1 MSKESS
7 KGNSALIIIAI
18 IGGLSTI
25 CAASIGAMTTYNVE
39 KLRQE
44 SELTRIALVSTATQA
59 GVTQAAMADI
69 LSMPT
74 NTPQPPLPTYT
85 LEPSPTAYPTYTP
98 FPTNI
103 PLPTQDISLPFSDNF
118 DVGLSP
124 SWRILTGTP
133 LITDGKVKS
142 VSGRFIIEIGNEGFK
157 NFTITFDVEG
167 LRFHWQDVDINDN
180 MFLMIGKNTRFY
192 LSNVT
197 RMQVFENNQ
206 WINLDGA
213 GVDYNLRHTFKI
225 VVLDNNYEIHM
236 DGQLLH
242 QYQYGSSNSG
252 PIQISMMDNV
262 RLDNFSLSSP

>member
-1 MSKESS
+1 MNKEAP

-18 IGGLSTI
+18 IGALSTI

-39 KLRQE
+39 KLRQD

-74 NTPQPPLPTYT
+74 NTPLPTYT
-85 LEPSPTAYPTYTP
+85 LQSTSTAYPTYTAL
-98 FPTNI
+98 PTNI

-118 DVGLSP
+118 DSGLSP
-124 SWRILTGTP
+124 SWRLITGTQ
-133 LITDGKVKS
+133 LITDGKLKS
-142 VSGRFIIEIGNEGFK
+142 VSGRFIMEVGNESLK
-157 NFTITFDVEG
+157 NLTITFDLEG
-167 LRFHWQDVDINDN
+167 LSNPFNEIDEGTN
-180 MFLMIGKNTRFY
+180 MLLLIGRNIRFY
-192 LSNVT
+192 FSHVT

-206 WINLDGA
+206 WTSLDGA
-213 GVDYNLRHTFKI
+213 KINNDFQHTFKVI
-225 VVLDNNYEIHM
+225 ALNNNFELYM